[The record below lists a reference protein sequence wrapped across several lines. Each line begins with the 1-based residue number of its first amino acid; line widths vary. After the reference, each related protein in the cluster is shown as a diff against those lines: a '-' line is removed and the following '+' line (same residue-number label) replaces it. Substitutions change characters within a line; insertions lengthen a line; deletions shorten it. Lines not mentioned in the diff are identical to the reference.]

1 MTRRILHV
9 VSNVAHFADP
19 SQPTGLWLSELTH
32 AHDVFAA
39 KGYEQ
44 RIVSPKGGVSP
55 LEPRALK
62 WPLLDGSARRWLE
75 EKECCAQLMTTA
87 RPEEIDPADY
97 DAMYFTGGH
106 AVMFDFPDA
115 AGLQHITRAIYER
128 GGIVSAVCH
137 GYCGLLNTRLSDGRL
152 LVEGKRL
159 TGFSWREEILAGVT
173 RKMPYNAEAE
183 MKQRG
188 ALYEKAFLPF
198 VSYVVVD
205 GRLVT
210 GQNPWSAR
218 ATAEQVASLLQ
229 RSVERADG

>member
-1 MTRRILHV
+1 MTKRILHV

-44 RIVSPKGGVSP
+44 RIVSPKGGPSP
-55 LEPRALK
+55 LEPRART
-62 WPLLDGSARRWLE
+62 WPLRDASAERWLE
-75 EKECCAQLMTTA
+75 RQECSAQLASTA

-97 DAMYFTGGH
+97 DAIYFTGGH
-106 AVMFDFPDA
+106 AVMFDFPGAD
-115 AGLQHITRAIYER
+115 GLQRITRAIYER
-128 GGIVSAVCH
+128 GGIVSSVCH
-137 GYCGLLNTRLSDGRL
+137 GYCGLLNTRLSDGRP

-159 TGFSWREEILAGVT
+159 TGFSWREEILAGVAG
-173 RKMPYNAEAE
+173 KMPYNAEAE
-183 MKQRG
+183 MKRRG

-198 VSYVVVD
+198 VPYVVVD

-218 ATAEQVASLLQ
+218 ATAEKVASLL
-229 RSVERADG
+229 

>member
-1 MTRRILHV
+1 MAKRILHV

-39 KGYEQ
+39 KGCEQ
-44 RIVSPKGGVSP
+44 RIVSPKGGRSP
-55 LEPRALK
+55 LEPRALE
-62 WPLLDGSARRWLE
+62 WPLLDDSARRWLD
-75 EKECCAQLMTTA
+75 EKNRSAQLEATA
-87 RPEEIDPADY
+87 TPEEIDPADY
-97 DAMYFTGGH
+97 DAIYFTGGH

-115 AGLQHITRAIYER
+115 EGLQQITRAIYER
-128 GGIVSAVCH
+128 GGIVSSVCH

-152 LVEGKRL
+152 LVAGKRL

-173 RKMPYNAEAE
+173 KKVPYNAEAE

-198 VSYVVVD
+198 VSYVVVA

-210 GQNPWSAR
+210 GQNPRSAR
-218 ATAEQVASLLQ
+218 ATAEQVAALL
-229 RSVERADG
+229 